1 MGGALYAA
9 LDGRQQMSNPAI
21 KLKELIN
28 RGDASSVERG
38 DRVVSVVALE
48 PSREKILLVPTV
60 TKSGDSNVI
69 RKKPFAF
76 ASAPLAVAPTRNTK
90 YPAFNPLTVFRP
102 SKIDNT
108 VVSSDVIYSA
118 NVEGEV
124 TVSSEQ
130 FPLKTAV
137 YNTAVEISANEAAM
151 AVKEIMGSIEEGA
164 TQVAALP
171 YLDTGR
177 FSSVEE
183 EIFSPASLGIK
194 VTAENVTRIPM
205 QDTENVEDRF
215 FSEEVLVITRK
226 QKIQE
231 ALDGLK
237 ANEGTVDGIAKA
249 LAEELGSEEVEK
261 GTRIWIVWERA
272 SENDL
277 IELRRV
283 SIYRQ
288 GEHEISVAINDA
300 GNVVTASEPAQI
312 PATAVNDEE
321 EVVQTVSRGNL
332 PSAYDGIYRAALS
345 QGLSK
350 DHAQRIVRTVA
361 FDVDFRSTISA
372 KDELEVFYSVEEGQE
387 AATDNS
393 EILYIGLTLKGV
405 KRRYYRFKARDN
417 GEVDYYDETGKSA
430 KKFLLRKPVP
440 NGKFRSGFGPRRHP
454 ISRRIKMHN
463 GVDFSAPS
471 GTPIVAAGNGVVEE
485 AGWGGGCGKRTILRH
500 ANGYKTI
507 YCHQRRFAK
516 GVRAG
521 ARVRQGQIIG
531 QVGSTGYSTGPHLHY
546 EVVVNGR
553 KVNPMRIRLPKGRV
567 LSGKTLKSFKRERAR
582 IDALLERSRGK
593 ETTLASL

>member
-108 VVSSDVIYSA
+108 IVSSDVIYSA

-205 QDTENVEDRF
+205 QDTDNVEDRF

-249 LAEELGSEEVEK
+249 LAEKLGTEEVEK

-283 SIYRQ
+283 RIYR
-288 GEHEISVAINDA
+288 H
-300 GNVVTASEPAQI
+300 
-312 PATAVNDEE
+312 
-321 EVVQTVSRGNL
+321 
-332 PSAYDGIYRAALS
+332 
-345 QGLSK
+345 
-350 DHAQRIVRTVA
+350 H
-361 FDVDFRSTISA
+361 
-372 KDELEVFYSVEEGQE
+372 
-387 AATDNS
+387 
-393 EILYIGLTLKGV
+393 
-405 KRRYYRFKARDN
+405 
-417 GEVDYYDETGKSA
+417 
-430 KKFLLRKPVP
+430 
-440 NGKFRSGFGPRRHP
+440 
-454 ISRRIKMHN
+454 
-463 GVDFSAPS
+463 
-471 GTPIVAAGNGVVEE
+471 
-485 AGWGGGCGKRTILRH
+485 
-500 ANGYKTI
+500 
-507 YCHQRRFAK
+507 
-516 GVRAG
+516 
-521 ARVRQGQIIG
+521 
-531 QVGSTGYSTGPHLHY
+531 
-546 EVVVNGR
+546 
-553 KVNPMRIRLPKGRV
+553 
-567 LSGKTLKSFKRERAR
+567 
-582 IDALLERSRGK
+582 
-593 ETTLASL
+593 